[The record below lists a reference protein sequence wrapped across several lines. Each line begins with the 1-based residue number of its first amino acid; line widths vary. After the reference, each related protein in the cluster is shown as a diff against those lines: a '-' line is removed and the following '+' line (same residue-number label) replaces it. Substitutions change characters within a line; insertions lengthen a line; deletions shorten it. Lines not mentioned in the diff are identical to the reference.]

1 MALTAKKVYAILKHQ
16 ISDMEAKLNS
26 PVRYRGTVATA
37 DLLPLNPDIGDMY
50 NIESKSIYGE
60 AGMNVAW
67 NGVVWDTMG
76 APIDMSLYL
85 TKEGADTTIQNM
97 VNEYLEKNPVKPG
110 ATTEQAAQIEQ
121 NKTDVASLKKETN
134 SLKEDLIQIEK
145 TFERYPYIDYSEIME
160 NGNIVMSTS
169 GWNYYVSSTRIRT
182 KQGITVFL
190 KKGDIVS
197 CDSYVRCYIGWIANG
212 EYFTKSWI
220 TNQDYVLEAD
230 GDYVFLV
237 TLNPEADVTI
247 SDILKHFNIKKF
259 SSLDIGYIVDVTSEK
274 SRQYVNDNITLI
286 SPISRVKTIM
296 HGANAIYPENVLGL
310 YKKSYKERIL
320 GWECDVRPCVDGYVL
335 CHDNDIYNHAV
346 NQDGSTISGGTV
358 LISESTVETLK
369 TYKFGV
375 IKGKQND
382 GVVAGF
388 EDEKIPTLEEFIMMA
403 KCCGATPY
411 VEVKFTPTEQQM
423 KDICDIIKSCG
434 MLEHTYIIAYES
446 AETVVNLALENGIK
460 RLSIIYNGGACTTE
474 DVDAVYNLINAYN
487 LNDVIF
493 NASLAKYTKDIVP
506 YVTSKGMTMGAWT
519 FWQTSSDAYV
529 LKFVDEGVTAFT
541 CNRHNVTELA
551 KKRYF

>member
-1 MALTAKKVYAILKHQ
+1 MADK
-16 ISDMEAKLNS
+16 
-26 PVRYRGTVATA
+26 PVTREEKYLA
-37 DLLPLNPDIGDMY
+37 
-50 NIESKSIYGE
+50 
-60 AGMNVAW
+60 
-67 NGVVWDTMG
+67 
-76 APIDMSLYL
+76 YL
-85 TKEGADTTIQNM
+85 TGDYTGELPKPITRKEKYLYEICLKGMGGEVSPEEIKNA

-110 ATTEQAAQIEQ
+110 ATTEQAQQIEQ
-121 NKTDVASLKKETN
+121 NKTDVASLKEETG

-346 NQDGSTISGGTV
+346 NQDGSTISSGTV

-493 NASLAKYTKDIVP
+493 NANLAKYTKDIVP

-551 KKRYF
+551 KKRYFNW